1 MKQKSFA
8 WIVAI
13 IIAAS
18 LFIVVPVFSQIFE
31 WEVMPSQFYG
41 ALIGTVITAIITVLL
56 LQGQTAIEEEKDISI
71 HVFEKKQEVYH
82 RFIEALEKITQDGKL
97 NVPGTENYE
106 VRDDGVR
113 DELQDLI
120 YQLALVQMHASTD
133 TAKAVTEK
141 VGSLITAISKMH
153 GENGEIKK
161 ATAADYSALA
171 GTVFEIVA
179 LLRKDLYS
187 PESRTTENSFEPIKD
202 ESFKSTLK
210 NSGFFEEE
218 FWLENNCADVM
229 SDFCS
234 LLFSE
239 IGNTNKFL
247 PDTEKD
253 SKMMMWWEKNNREHL
268 KWQNNSTAI
277 QEYYSRKEDNR
288 ISLTKWFRLPIE
300 NAEIHFVIEFSDGGG
315 YGFNQQGSGWLKKI
329 DFPVDIKFWSKNKK
343 FLEFAKSDE
352 NGRKNIIVPIVTDMN
367 NEIKKFIE
375 NSKK

>member
-56 LQGQTAIEEEKDISI
+56 LQGQTAIEEQKDISI

-153 GENGEIKK
+153 GENGEVKK

-171 GTVFEIVA
+171 GTVFGIVA

-247 PDTEKD
+247 PDAEKD
-253 SKMMMWWEKNNREHL
+253 SKMMMWEKNNR
-268 KWQNNSTAI
+268 KAWQYISTAI
-277 QEYYSRKEDNR
+277 EEFYTRKEDNR
-288 ISLTKWFRLPIE
+288 IALTKWFRLPIE
-300 NAEIHFVIEFSDGGG
+300 NAEIHFVIEFSDGGD
-315 YGFNQQGSGWLKKI
+315 YGFNQQGSGWLKRF
-329 DFPVDIKFWSKNKK
+329 DFPVAIKFWSKNKK

-352 NGRKNIIVPIVTDMN
+352 NGRKNIIAPIVADMN